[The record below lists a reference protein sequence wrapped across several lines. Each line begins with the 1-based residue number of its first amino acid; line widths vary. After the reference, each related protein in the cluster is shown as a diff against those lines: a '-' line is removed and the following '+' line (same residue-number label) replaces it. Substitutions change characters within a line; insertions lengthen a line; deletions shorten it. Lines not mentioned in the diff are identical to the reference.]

1 MKSNYMGLWAGR
13 TGWYCSK
20 AMTQK
25 QISELPKKCRIIL
38 RENKY
43 HKNNEDG
50 TPRFI
55 FAFADAET
63 SDAICFEVEDYQDKM
78 GELREAISSILTA
91 SIHGQDACTN
101 YDSAYYR
108 LCDIEEIC
116 TQILG

>member
-1 MKSNYMGLWAGR
+1 MKTNYMGLWAGR
-13 TGWYCSK
+13 TAWYCSK

-43 HKNNEDG
+43 HKNNSDG

-63 SDAICFEVEDYQDKM
+63 RNAICVETEDYQDSLDEIQEM
-78 GELREAISSILTA
+78 DGVILRLSIIA
-91 SIHGQDACTN
+91 QDDCKN
-101 YDSAYYR
+101 YDTA
-108 LCDIEEIC
+108 
-116 TQILG
+116 